1 MPWFWT
7 RCDPDSSGPALL
19 SSATA
24 SAAHQQHPFVLR
36 VPVTTQN
43 SSKLHGEGGKCWKCM
58 KNDWTCTSTLGNKE
72 PLDQTKNVFD
82 ILIVRSCTI
91 ETNDRMRIRTHPWPM
106 SRSLDRPL
114 WRSPRPGNAALAQRH
129 TLGIGKEGP
138 NSSHWCT
145 PSSADTRSLTSKIL
159 DGHFCCSGAF
169 CLSLLALCFYVSFCD
184 TGVPVCYNMLQP
196 RCIGFCVWLSFHS
209 PLSVFRLFTLVSFHL
224 LSLLWTFYRPQAT
237 AGTLVT

>member
-1 MPWFWT
+1 M
-7 RCDPDSSGPALL
+7 
-19 SSATA
+19 
-24 SAAHQQHPFVLR
+24 
-36 VPVTTQN
+36 
-43 SSKLHGEGGKCWKCM
+43 
-58 KNDWTCTSTLGNKE
+58 
-72 PLDQTKNVFD
+72 FD
-82 ILIVRSCTI
+82 ILIVRNCTI

-159 DGHFCCSGAF
+159 DGHCCCSGAF
-169 CLSLLALCFYVSFCD
+169 CFSLLALCIFEVSFCD
-184 TGVPVCYNMLQP
+184 TGVPVCHNMLQP

-209 PLSVFRLFTLVSFHL
+209 PLSVFRLFTLVSFPCYGHFTGHKQRQGHW
-224 LSLLWTFYRPQAT
+224 SPRH
-237 AGTLVT
+237 